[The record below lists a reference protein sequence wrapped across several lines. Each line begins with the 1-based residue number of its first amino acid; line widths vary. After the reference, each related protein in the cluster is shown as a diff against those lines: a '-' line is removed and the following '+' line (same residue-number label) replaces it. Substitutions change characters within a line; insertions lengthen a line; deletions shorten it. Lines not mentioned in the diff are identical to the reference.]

1 MLAVAQAGMLG
12 LNTSRFEFGI
22 TKDGVGSPA
31 ERFAVE
37 FIAAA
42 LVETVA
48 LFSSGKLCCGPVWGH
63 ASFYAQLGGISDE
76 LAAEHQGS
84 TTPACARSSAR

>member
-22 TKDGVGSPA
+22 SKDGVGSPA

-37 FIAAA
+37 FIG
-42 LVETVA
+42 L
-48 LFSSGKLCCGPVWGH
+48 L
-63 ASFYAQLGGISDE
+63 
-76 LAAEHQGS
+76 
-84 TTPACARSSAR
+84 PAD